1 MFDQR
6 ELRSWN
12 TIFRLVVLFN
22 NQLIRSYVHFSKKLD
37 WMAMKVNELDFNFSF
52 IYSSSYRVVHMKK
65 WATTDMQRALNV
77 EIRTIFTEYIKTLLR
92 IKSW

>member
-1 MFDQR
+1 
-6 ELRSWN
+6 
-12 TIFRLVVLFN
+12 
-22 NQLIRSYVHFSKKLD
+22 
-37 WMAMKVNELDFNFSF
+37 MKVNELDFNFSF

-77 EIRTIFTEYIKTLLR
+77 EIRTIFTENIKTLLR